1 MNGEIWKDQ
10 TGQFVPVLRVDR
22 GVEISSNFLDIHL
35 VSSLAAAQRLNDD
48 EGVRFRSP
56 RHAAE
61 LLPRQVADFDQGKR

>member
-1 MNGEIWKDQ
+1 MNGEIWRDQ

-22 GVEISSNFLDIHL
+22 GVEISSNFPDIHL

-48 EGVRFRSP
+48 EAVRFRSP

-61 LLPRQVADFDQGKR
+61 LLPRQVADFDQGQR